1 MTEAK
6 KTVSQDTKATNEVA
20 KARQKRDEAER
31 VPLKRIGKTETIT
44 VEDFDGP
51 KDYTFFFPGLKKA
64 HNLVDF
70 ARMGNGVID
79 NTTYNEGLMKTVI
92 VEPKTDWDYWD
103 EHDGYGKVM
112 DEADRFLGEWL
123 RK

>member
-1 MTEAK
+1 MTVAK
-6 KTVSQDTKATNEVA
+6 KTVSQDTKTTNEVA
-20 KARQKRDEAER
+20 KARQKRDEVER
-31 VPLKRIGKTETIT
+31 MPLKRMGKTETIT
-44 VEDFDGP
+44 VDDYDGP

-92 VEPKTDWDYWD
+92 VEPQTNWDYWD